1 MLSKSAEYA
10 LRALHCLAF
19 LPDGDPVPAARLAER
34 VGVPENYLSKLLHR
48 LQQEGVVSS
57 QRGRG
62 GGFRLARGRDAIALA
77 DVVRPFDAGFLSRR
91 CLLGRPECRDDAP
104 CAAHEEWLEV
114 AGRMRRFF
122 RETTLGDLGPP
133 APSPGEGPA
142 CGGARA
148 APAAAVERAGTGDE
162 GARAGAGGGRPPAR
176 PEADQRRED
185 RR

>member
-10 LRALHCLAF
+10 LRAVHCLAF
-19 LPDGDPVPAARLAER
+19 LPGTDPVPATRLAER

-62 GGFRLARGRDAIALA
+62 GGFSLTRRPGAVSLGEVI
-77 DVVRPFDAGFLSRR
+77 RPFDDSVVRRR

-114 AGRMRRFF
+114 AGRVRRFF
-122 RETTLGDLGPP
+122 RETTLADLG
-133 APSPGEGPA
+133 
-142 CGGARA
+142 
-148 APAAAVERAGTGDE
+148 APAIGVGAPGDGKGAQADVPVPLERKSD
-162 GARAGAGGGRPPAR
+162 GRS
-176 PEADQRRED
+176 
-185 RR
+185 